1 MFSQSLFFSKK
12 NQRNK
17 EPTPISNLG
26 PPPST
31 LGHGWLPAD
40 PRRVQDT
47 SQEQKHLNAALKRS
61 DVHSESATQL
71 GVSYSNEMGF
81 ASIKSTSDSH
91 KILLTSDILFSFVSF
106 LFTKNSGFFPPLL
119 ELGFSLLLN
128 SWFTPPVFLQMQE
141 LFISLLL
148 S

>member
-17 EPTPISNLG
+17 EPTLISNLG
-26 PPPST
+26 PPSST

-61 DVHSESATQL
+61 DVHSESAAQL

-91 KILLTSDILFSFVSF
+91 KILLTSDILFSFVSS
-106 LFTKNSGFFPPLL
+106 LFTKNSGFFS
-119 ELGFSLLLN
+119 SL
-128 SWFTPPVFLQMQE
+128 T
-141 LFISLLL
+141 
-148 S
+148 